1 MGCGMV
7 RGLIRLIP
15 TSFWFVMIRSTGASW
30 FLPTQGVVLWHA
42 PIGAPMLVRHSS
54 ALRSLIQMDRRVAWH
69 LVKKVMMSTIKK
81 RNSIGLWLSFSFL
94 GPMVNTKYNMHLFQM
109 FSERSISKSLLVGTS
124 NFLLFLLSLPFSLPG
139 YWTEWGA
146 IWSEIICL
154 ISWFQTKRAYLSKE
168 KHKPRN
174 GLKDLLRNSLDT
186 AYYSVRSLWKENSWD
201 NCIEILSYFANH
213 TR

>member
-1 MGCGMV
+1 MTCTHWCSDV
-7 RGLIRLIP
+7 NA
-15 TSFWFVMIRSTGASW
+15 SFFHTAFSNSLG
-30 FLPTQGVVLWHA
+30 QKGGVAFGEKGHYVH
-42 PIGAPMLVRHSS
+42 
-54 ALRSLIQMDRRVAWH
+54 D
-69 LVKKVMMSTIKK
+69 KKAQQYRPTIK
-81 RNSIGLWLSFSFL
+81 FL
-94 GPMVNTKYNMHLFQM
+94 LFWSLREHQGRLKYNMHLFQM

-139 YWTEWGA
+139 YWTEWSA

-186 AYYSVRSLWKENSWD
+186 AYYSVRSLWKEKSWD
-201 NCIEILSYFANH
+201 NCKEILSYFANH